1 MPIGVYDSRGYD
13 LKLEIQSLSE
23 TDRHTQHS
31 RCGSMG
37 AVAGTGV
44 SLTLALL
51 MFCTRISTVRGK
63 VAEAAERSA
72 SRDAD
77 GMLVQLKANVASPAP
92 GCRGSSGEH
101 VSSCLVRD
109 AQIDFGHGDTEAS
122 YQRSESTDSGPQ
134 MSFPPE
140 VIQ

>member
-1 MPIGVYDSRGYD
+1 MIVVGYD

-37 AVAGTGV
+37 AVAGIGV

-51 MFCTRISTVRGK
+51 IFRTRISTVRGK
-63 VAEAAERSA
+63 LAGAAETSV
-72 SRDAD
+72 SRATDE
-77 GMLVQLKANVASPAP
+77 MLVQLKTNVASPAP
-92 GCRGSSGEH
+92 ECRGSSGEH

-122 YQRSESTDSGPQ
+122 YQRSGAADTKPQ
-134 MSFPPE
+134 MSSPPE
-140 VIQ
+140 LIQ